1 MSARKLAINAARA
14 YIRAHKC
21 GSVIVG
27 YNQGEGRVFRDYED
41 EGGISEL
48 TKRSLVTFKSVTPIQ

>member
-1 MSARKLAINAARA
+1 MSARKLAIDAARA

-21 GSVIVG
+21 GSVVVG
-27 YNQGEGRVFRDYED
+27 YERGNGWIFRDYED

-48 TKRSLVTFKSVTPIQ
+48 TKRSLVTLKSVTPIQ